1 MVVLPNKLCTET
13 FSRRELL
20 YVIII
25 YTCSQQDV
33 LLIINPECNI
43 DQDNLQNFIQDCLK
57 SNTNEGEGERTFLI
71 PSSHFEA
78 FHSVP

>member
-13 FSRRELL
+13 FSRCELL

-43 DQDNLQNFIQDCLK
+43 DQDKLPNFIQDCLE
-57 SNTNEGEGERTFLI
+57 SNTNEGEGGENISYTKLTL
-71 PSSHFEA
+71 
-78 FHSVP
+78 